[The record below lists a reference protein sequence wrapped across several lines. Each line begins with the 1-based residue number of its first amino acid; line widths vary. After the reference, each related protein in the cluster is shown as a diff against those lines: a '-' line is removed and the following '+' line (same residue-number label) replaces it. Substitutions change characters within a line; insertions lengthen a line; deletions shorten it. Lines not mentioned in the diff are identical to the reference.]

1 MALLEDAYKEN
12 ELDKLFKHNS
22 SNTQNE
28 FKTQFAILTDLP
40 KFERSLWLKP
50 CLIKKF
56 GVKRENIQIL
66 GLLIDHAGYCLQDVT
81 TKIYYVVNPYKWDT
95 TTAGYMCYYLL
106 QKDIIKSESDVQEY
120 KSALINKYSL
130 NENNIN
136 FLGLTYSNLYC
147 FLDTVT
153 KIYYTVYIGLQSQC
167 NATGSTPNSH
177 IPFCS
182 GTPVALHRAD
192 DSMPVQTVDA
202 TANYLFGNQDPKNK
216 NTHYHFFKDTE
227 SMLFLEN

>member
-28 FKTQFAILTDLP
+28 FKTQFEQLTDLP

-50 CLIKKF
+50 CLINKF
-56 GVKRENIQIL
+56 GVKRENLKIL
-66 GLLIDHAGYCLQDVT
+66 GSLYDHTGYCLQDVT
-81 TKIYYVVNPYKWDT
+81 TNIYYVVNPFIWDT
-95 TTAGYMCYYLL
+95 TTDGYMCYYLL
-106 QKDIIKSESDVQEY
+106 QKDIIKSETDVQEY

-130 NENNIN
+130 NENNIV
-136 FLGLTYSNLYC
+136 FLGITYHNQYC

-153 KIYYTVYIGLQSQC
+153 KMYYTVSIE
-167 NATGSTPNSH
+167 AT
-177 IPFCS
+177 I
-182 GTPVALHRAD
+182 
-192 DSMPVQTVDA
+192 
-202 TANYLFGNQDPKNK
+202 NYLFGNQDPKNK

-227 SMLFLEN
+227 SLLFLEN